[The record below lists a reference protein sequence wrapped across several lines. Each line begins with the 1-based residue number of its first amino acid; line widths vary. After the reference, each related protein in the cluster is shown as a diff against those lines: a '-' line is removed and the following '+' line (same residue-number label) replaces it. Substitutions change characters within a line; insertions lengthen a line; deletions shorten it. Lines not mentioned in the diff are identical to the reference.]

1 MNAPHCCGRLLGALM
16 LAVAGV
22 LGGCGVSAPEVF
34 TFEGERYDDV
44 AGAIV
49 DAMRDE
55 GFVTNRQDKRLGV
68 FTSMPRTSPTVA
80 EFFRPDN
87 TTPSQAWESTLNHQ
101 RRRVRIEVTP
111 VDSPPSPAA
120 DVTAAMTQTT
130 PNPDPV
136 TLDEPSG
143 LLNLRVI
150 VYLDR
155 KHEPLWRV
163 ETTTRRLSSHARDPA
178 LEERRMQPVY
188 WEPISRDPYME
199 QRIMDRI
206 IRRTIEAGGPVPDY
220 LRPRPSE
227 PVDNWYG

>member
-1 MNAPHCCGRLLGALM
+1 MKAPPRFGWQAGVLM
-16 LAVAGV
+16 LAVTGL
-22 LGGCGVSAPEVF
+22 LGGCGVSAPDVF

-44 AGAIV
+44 ASAIV

-55 GFVTNRQDKRLGV
+55 GFVASRRDKRLGV
-68 FTSMPRTSPTVA
+68 FTSMPRTSPTMA

-87 TTPSQAWESTLNHQ
+87 TTLTQAWESTLNHQ
-101 RRRVRIEVTP
+101 RRRVRIEISP
-111 VDSPPSPAA
+111 VDASSAPTP
-120 DVTAAMTQTT
+120 DVAAAMTQTT

-150 VYLDR
+150 VYVDR
-155 KHEPLWRV
+155 QHEPLWRV
-163 ETTTRRLSSHARDPA
+163 ETTTRRLSNHARDPA

-199 QRIMDRI
+199 RRIMDRI

-220 LRPRPSE
+220 LRPRPDE
-227 PVDNWYG
+227 PVDNWYE